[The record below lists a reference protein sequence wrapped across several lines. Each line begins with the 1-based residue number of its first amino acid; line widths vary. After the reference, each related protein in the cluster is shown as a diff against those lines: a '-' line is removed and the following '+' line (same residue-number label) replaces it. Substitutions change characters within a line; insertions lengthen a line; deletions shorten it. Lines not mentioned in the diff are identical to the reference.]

1 MNTKALRQ
9 KILDLAIHGKLVPQ
23 DLNDEPASVLLE
35 RIRDE
40 KERLIKEGK
49 IKRPKKTKTTS
60 DKPHY
65 PYELPEGWVWCKLD
79 DLAFYKKGPFGSS
92 LTKAMFVSKGDD
104 TYKVYEQKN
113 AIQKDC
119 TLGTYYISKEKYES
133 LSGFAIQP
141 FDIIVSCAGTIGET
155 YVLPRNIQKGIIN
168 QALMLIRLYYR
179 DIEQFY
185 LLYFDFILKEEA
197 KNSSKGTA
205 IKNIPPFDVLKNF
218 YIPIP
223 PLKEQIRILD
233 EINKWMSFV
242 ELIETGTAN
251 LQNVIKRTKSK
262 VLDLAIHG
270 KLVPQDP
277 TDEPA
282 SELLK
287 RINPKAEITSDNGHY
302 QKLPEGWVI
311 TSISE
316 MCENIN
322 GLWKGK
328 KEPFVKVGVIRNAN
342 FTKDFKL
349 DYSKIEYIDVEE
361 RAFKKRHLL
370 NGDLIVEKSGG
381 SDNNPVGRAILY
393 EGKDAIFSFSNF
405 TMVLRIHYKDVL
417 SYKYLYYYIMSKYQ
431 KGEMRLMQTQT
442 TGLHNL
448 ILDKYLDIPLCL
460 PPYQEQQRIINKIE
474 ETFGVLDL
482 IMENL

>member
-23 DLNDEPASVLLE
+23 DPNDEPASVLLQ
-35 RIRDE
+35 RIKAE

-49 IKRPKKTKTTS
+49 IKRAKKSKATC

-65 PYELPEGWVWCKLD
+65 PYELPEGWAWCKLE

-92 LTKAMFVSKGDD
+92 LTKAMFVPKGDD

-119 TLGTYYISKEKYES
+119 TLGTYYITKDKYDS
-133 LSGFAIQP
+133 LSGFAVYP

-155 YVLPRNIQKGIIN
+155 YVLPQNVQEGIIN
-168 QALMLIRLYYR
+168 QALMLIRLYSR
-179 DIEQFY
+179 EIEQFY

-223 PLKEQIRILD
+223 PLKEQRRILD
-233 EINKWMSFV
+233 EISKWMSFV
-242 ELIETGTAN
+242 ESIETDTSN
-251 LQNVIKRTKSK
+251 LKDRIKQAKSK
-262 VLDLAIHG
+262 ILDLAIHG

-287 RINPKAEITSDNGHY
+287 RINPKAEIACDNGQY
-302 QKLPEGWVI
+302 GKLPKGWCMTNIGSLFDAVSAKRVLKSEWKNKGI
-311 TSISE
+311 PFYRAREIVQLSKDGFADKDLFVSEEHYAELKKKYGVPVCDDIMIS
-316 MCENIN
+316 
-322 GLWKGK
+322 
-328 KEPFVKVGVIRNAN
+328 A
-342 FTKDFKL
+342 
-349 DYSKIEYIDVEE
+349 
-361 RAFKKRHLL
+361 
-370 NGDLIVEKSGG
+370 
-381 SDNNPVGRAILY
+381 VGRIGY
-393 EGKDAIFSFSNF
+393 TYIVKKDDFFYYKDAS
-405 TMVLRIHYKDVL
+405 V
-417 SYKYLYYYIMSKYQ
+417 
-431 KGEMRLMQTQT
+431 
-442 TGLHNL
+442 
-448 ILDKYLDIPLCL
+448 LCL
-460 PPYQEQQRIINKIE
+460 KNTRHWNSKFFSIWLASPFLQEQMYKNSKGTTVDTITLEKIKEYAIPFPPLKEQDCIVAKIE
-474 ETFGVLDL
+474 EIFAQLDAIEASL
-482 IMENL
+482 

>member
-1 MNTKALRQ
+1 
-9 KILDLAIHGKLVPQ
+9 
-23 DLNDEPASVLLE
+23 
-35 RIRDE
+35 
-40 KERLIKEGK
+40 
-49 IKRPKKTKTTS
+49 
-60 DKPHY
+60 
-65 PYELPEGWVWCKLD
+65 
-79 DLAFYKKGPFGSS
+79 
-92 LTKAMFVSKGDD
+92 MFVSKGDD

-251 LQNVIKRTKSK
+251 LQNVIKQTKSK

-282 SELLK
+282 AELLK
-287 RINPKAEITSDNGHY
+287 RINPKAEIACDNGHY
-302 QKLPEGWVI
+302 QKLPKGWCETQLGDIFNHNTGKALNSSNTEGTLKDYLTTSNVYWNSFDFSVI
-311 TSISE
+311 KKMLFKESE
-316 MCENIN
+316 LNKCQITKGDSLVCE
-322 GLWKGK
+322 G
-328 KEPFVKVGVIRNAN
+328 
-342 FTKDFKL
+342 
-349 DYSKIEYIDVEE
+349 
-361 RAFKKRHLL
+361 
-370 NGDLIVEKSGG
+370 GDI
-381 SDNNPVGRAILY
+381 GRA
-393 EGKDAIFSFSNF
+393 AIWDYDYDICIQNHLHRLRPKVNGICVSFYYY
-405 TMVLRIHYKDVL
+405 V
-417 SYKYLYYYIMSKYQ
+417 LYYLKINNMIGG
-431 KGEMRLMQTQT
+431 KGI
-442 TGLHNL
+442 GLLGLSSNALHKL
-448 ILDKYLDIPLCL
+448 HVPFPPLN
-460 PPYQEQQRIINKIE
+460 EQHRIVAKIE
-474 ETFGVLDL
+474 EIFAQLDVIEASL
-482 IMENL
+482 